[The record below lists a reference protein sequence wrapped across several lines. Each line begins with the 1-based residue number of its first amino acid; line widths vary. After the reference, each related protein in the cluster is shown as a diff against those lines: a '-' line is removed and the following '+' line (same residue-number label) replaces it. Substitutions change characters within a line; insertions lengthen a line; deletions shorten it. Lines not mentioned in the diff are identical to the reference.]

1 MANWCHRAMSLYLSA
16 ALGLVAHRDCLPE
29 MAAAAR
35 YTMMPR
41 NWGNVIE
48 RFEVVACEALL

>member
-1 MANWCHRAMSLYLSA
+1 
-16 ALGLVAHRDCLPE
+16 

-41 NWGNVIE
+41 NWGNVVE
-48 RFEVVACEALL
+48 RFEVVAREAMA